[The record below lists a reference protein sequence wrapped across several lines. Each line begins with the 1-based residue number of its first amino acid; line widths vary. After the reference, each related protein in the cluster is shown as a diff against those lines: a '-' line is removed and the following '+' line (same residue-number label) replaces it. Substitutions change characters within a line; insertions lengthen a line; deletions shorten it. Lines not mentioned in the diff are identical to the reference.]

1 MYSNKWDRE
10 KCSIYKF
17 THCSNPCVVIFV
29 VFYIYLWLN
38 RNIFL
43 TTSKISNDKM
53 ILPKYIYNRA
63 SIPQSPTRR
72 TAIIVFMVVAVYPT
86 FVIPQGSTCPRKCQC
101 IWRDSKITVD
111 CSDKSLASI
120 PTTVETNT
128 QGKLNNS
135 KYGKLTG
142 LFMNECNLNWYRHN

>member
-1 MYSNKWDRE
+1 MM
-10 KCSIYKF
+10 
-17 THCSNPCVVIFV
+17 
-29 VFYIYLWLN
+29 LQ
-38 RNIFL
+38 
-43 TTSKISNDKM
+43 
-53 ILPKYIYNRA
+53 KYIYNRA
-63 SIPQSPTRR
+63 SIPQSTTRR

-128 QGKLNNS
+128 QGELNNS
-135 KYGKLTG
+135 KYG
-142 LFMNECNLNWYRHN
+142 

>member
-1 MYSNKWDRE
+1 M
-10 KCSIYKF
+10 
-17 THCSNPCVVIFV
+17 
-29 VFYIYLWLN
+29 
-38 RNIFL
+38 
-43 TTSKISNDKM
+43 
-53 ILPKYIYNRA
+53 LPKYIYNRA
-63 SIPQSPTRR
+63 SVPQSTTRR

-128 QGKLNNS
+128 QGKFNNS
-135 KYGKLTG
+135 KYGQWG
-142 LFMNECNLNWYRHN
+142 YLFTNKWNLK

>member
-1 MYSNKWDRE
+1 MSRDLCFMGNKCTRTSDIE
-10 KCSIYKF
+10 KNVAF
-17 THCSNPCVVIFV
+17 TNLRIVVTRV
-29 VFYIYLWLN
+29 WLYLL
-38 RNIFL
+38 IL
-43 TTSKISNDKM
+43 TASKILNNKM
-53 ILPKYIYNRA
+53 MLPKYICNRA
-63 SIPQSPTRR
+63 SIPQSTTQR
-72 TAIIVFMVVAVYPT
+72 TAIILFMVVVVYPT

-135 KYGKLTG
+135 KYG
-142 LFMNECNLNWYRHN
+142 

>member
-1 MYSNKWDRE
+1 
-10 KCSIYKF
+10 
-17 THCSNPCVVIFV
+17 VVIIFV
-29 VFYIYLWLN
+29 VFHSHNWLN
-38 RNIFL
+38 RNIIL
-43 TTSKISNDKM
+43 TASKIYIVLNNKM
-53 ILPKYIYNRA
+53 MLPKYNYNRA
-63 SIPQSPTRR
+63 SIPQSTTQR
-72 TAIIVFMVVAVYPT
+72 TAVIVFMVVVVYPT

-135 KYGKLTG
+135 KCGQLG
-142 LFMNECNLNWYRHN
+142 DLFTNEWNLKWYEHN